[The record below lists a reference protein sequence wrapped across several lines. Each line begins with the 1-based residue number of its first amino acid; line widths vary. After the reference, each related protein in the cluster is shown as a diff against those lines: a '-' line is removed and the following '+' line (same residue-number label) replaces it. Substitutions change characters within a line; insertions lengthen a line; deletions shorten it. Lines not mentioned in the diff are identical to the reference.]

1 MRSIEFYGWTTYFLG
16 NYVRSLSEIPPI
28 NHTPFLLPAC
38 AAGGPRTVTI
48 EELKERTKVT
58 DSQLDTK
65 IEETDMII
73 LADHF
78 DNIETY
84 STLFELTDSKKQD
97 IIDEK
102 MRYNTQAAMSLAM
115 KLWKRRNP
123 AAATYRALVEIVL
136 SLRKVDVATKVCEFL
151 VHKCE
156 CS

>member
-1 MRSIEFYGWTTYFLG
+1 M
-16 NYVRSLSEIPPI
+16 
-28 NHTPFLLPAC
+28 
-38 AAGGPRTVTI
+38 
-48 EELKERTKVT
+48 T
-58 DSQLDTK
+58 DSQLDTE
-65 IEETDMII
+65 IEDTDLII

-84 STLFELTDSKKQD
+84 STLFELTNSKKQD

-136 SLRKVDVATKVCEFL
+136 SLRKVDVATTVCEFL
-151 VHKCE
+151 TRKCE
-156 CS
+156 YSELMQCRSVNLPPLLLE